1 MKKHLLL
8 LLTLVCVCLTSS
20 CKDEDEAAPDSVY
33 MYSTTGTV
41 DAAAGTHSV
50 TIFTTCAWT
59 AAGDTWITVNPVAGG
74 EKGIHVVKLSYTA
87 SRPAYRNRHVQG
99 RNLYG
104 DLHADTETVTVRR
117 QHKPQHARLP

>member
-8 LLTLVCVCLTSS
+8 LLTLVCVCLASS

-33 MYSTTGTV
+33 MYNTTGTV

-59 AAGDTWITVNPVAGG
+59 AAGDTWITVDPVAGG

-87 SRPAYRNRHVQG
+87 IRQPPRVPEPSRSRQEPI
-99 RNLYG
+99 
-104 DLHADTETVTVRR
+104 RR
-117 QHKPQHARLP
+117 PSR

>member
-20 CKDEDEAAPDSVY
+20 CKDEDEAAPDCVY

-50 TIFTTCAWT
+50 T
-59 AAGDTWITVNPVAGG
+59 
-74 EKGIHVVKLSYTA
+74 
-87 SRPAYRNRHVQG
+87 
-99 RNLYG
+99 
-104 DLHADTETVTVRR
+104 
-117 QHKPQHARLP
+117 

>member
-50 TIFTTCAWT
+50 TIFTT
-59 AAGDTWITVNPVAGG
+59 WITVNPVAGG

-87 SRPAYRNRHVQG
+87 NPSAAPRTGTVTFKAGTY
-99 RNLYG
+99 
-104 DLHADTETVTVRR
+104 TETFTLT
-117 QHKPQHARLP
+117 QKQ

>member
-87 SRPAYRNRHVQG
+87 NPSAAPRTG
-99 RNLYG
+99 
-104 DLHADTETVTVRR
+104 TVTF
-117 QHKPQHARLP
+117 KAGTYT

>member
-50 TIFTTCAWT
+50 TIFTTCRNGAMKHLF
-59 AAGDTWITVNPVAGG
+59 IVNPVAGG

-87 SRPAYRNRHVQG
+87 NPSAAPRTGTVTFKAGTY
-99 RNLYG
+99 
-104 DLHADTETVTVRR
+104 TETFTLT
-117 QHKPQHARLP
+117 QKQ

>member
-8 LLTLVCVCLTSS
+8 LLTLVCACLTSS

-87 SRPAYRNRHVQG
+87 NPSAAPRTGTVTFKAGTY
-99 RNLYG
+99 
-104 DLHADTETVTVRR
+104 TETFTLT
-117 QHKPQHARLP
+117 QKQ